1 MKQGAIVNRIVMGLL
16 FLAILLYLGG
26 AAWRGFWNP
35 YPTVQ
40 AYAYELDDTVETTG
54 WLVRSEQVL
63 TGSGSGIVRLTPAE
77 GEKVNRGATVALLY
91 ADAEALE
98 RSERLEALRNEEA
111 QMEAALAA
119 TDDDSA
125 AQGDL
130 SGRAVVDAMVNLR
143 TAVEGGD
150 FTRLESQTSSFKS
163 AVYQQAR
170 RNGDADALTA
180 ALSST
185 RSEIDALRA
194 QTVESVGRVT
204 VDESGIFSGQVDG
217 YETVLL
223 PSEVESLTPDDLD
236 NLEERGL
243 AVGENAL
250 AKLITDSTW
259 YFVFPLSGSDAAR
272 LTVGGTVTVR
282 FSRDWAGEV
291 DMKVERIG
299 ADLQGRSAVVL
310 SSNRYLSDTT
320 LLRRQTVELVFAR
333 QVGIRVPTGALR
345 VETEE
350 RTDPETG
357 AVTEEKVNCV
367 YVKVGVTAE
376 RKPVTIL
383 AQGEDFYLVKPL
395 LAEDATL
402 SQQRKALR
410 AGDGVVLA
418 SGEIWDGKVL
428 E

>member
-1 MKQGAIVNRIVMGLL
+1 MKQGALVNRIVMGLF

-26 AAWRGFWNP
+26 AAWRGFWDP
-35 YPTVQ
+35 YPTVR
-40 AYAYELDDTVETTG
+40 AYAYELDDAVETTG

-63 TGSGSGIVRLTPAE
+63 TGAGGGIVRLTPAE
-77 GEKVNRGATVALLY
+77 GEKVHAGATVAQLY

-98 RSERLEALRNEEA
+98 RSERLEALKSEEA
-111 QMEAALAA
+111 QMEAALAVA
-119 TDDDSA
+119 GNDNA
-125 AQGDL
+125 AQGDT
-130 SGRAVVDAMVNLR
+130 SGRSVVDAMVNLR

-150 FTRLESQTSSFKS
+150 FTRLESQTAFFKS

-170 RNGDADALTA
+170 RNGDADALVA
-180 ALSST
+180 ALSAT
-185 RSEIDALRA
+185 RNEIDALRA

-204 VDESGIFSGQVDG
+204 VSESGVFSGQVDG

-223 PSEVESLTPDDLD
+223 PDEVGSLTPADLD
-236 NLEERGL
+236 AMEERGRP
-243 AVGENAL
+243 VGENAL

-259 YFVFPLSGSDAAR
+259 YFVCPLAGSDADR

-299 ADLQGRSAVVL
+299 ADHQGRSAVVL
-310 SSNRYLSDTT
+310 SSNRFLSDTT

-357 AVTEEKVNCV
+357 EVTQEKINCV

-383 AQGEDFYLVKPL
+383 GQGEDFYLVEPL

-402 SQQRKALR
+402 AQQRKALR

-428 E
+428 N